1 MASGRLGSAVV
12 PANRTAQ
19 IYSNTSGGAVSLS
32 LMAQAKSTTAN
43 VPLSIKIDSGSTAA
57 ETTTQI
63 DSSSYTDQ
71 TVKLLYNSAVTS
83 VIGDLEYD
91 DYGTGST
98 NNVQM
103 TLNTPSGTGNA
114 GTDDNHWT
122 MPMCT
127 TSDFTSWKGFEDN
140 VYFPIR
146 AGNVARWA
154 TPAEAATSGDFN
166 FVAQQLNKNWS
177 PAISTSKALSID
189 YYNQGVVA
197 DPYCKRLPFFC
208 DGSSW
213 DMQLIY
219 LQTNNSTTKNNR
231 STNSVFYFINSS
243 NYNTGSNGSNPYIF
257 MNGGMGCFVHYY
269 DATVILRYY
278 GKDPSNTVMGQV
290 IENNVGSAGSS
301 YPLDFWFEQNTSPSS
316 GYPMVVWH
324 QYNPYTN
331 KIYTLM
337 NMGQSSINRKL
348 VEWDCDA
355 LDTALSTMHSSGTQ
369 KYASGDGSVRITNN
383 YDIIFTDGL
392 AVDRTDNLPAVMK
405 VNTTTAIAPMKRVKD
420 KEWIVGV
427 RDPYASPSSS
437 QFWKT
442 SDFLTWTQVEG
453 NEYYSEKYSTN
464 VTVQSNGTVTNALAS
479 NFDSISDAGLL
490 EYQTS
495 VNNYER
501 TGLVL
506 SNNDKVYVRN
516 HGDVDL
522 SISAMGYEE

>member
-32 LMAQAKSTTAN
+32 LIAQAKSTTAN
-43 VPLSIKIDSGSTAA
+43 VPLSVKIDSGSTAA

-63 DSSSYTDQ
+63 DSTSYTDQ
-71 TVKLLYNSAVTS
+71 TVKLLYNSTVTS

-91 DYGTGST
+91 NYGTGST

-103 TLNTPSGTGNA
+103 TLNTPSGVGNA

-127 TSDFTSWKGFEDN
+127 TSDFTSWKGFEN
-140 VYFPIR
+140 NAYFPLRI
-146 AGNVARWA
+146 GNYARWA
-154 TPAEAATSGDFN
+154 TPSEATTAGDFN

-177 PAISTSKALSID
+177 SPPSVSKNIIID
-189 YYNQGVVA
+189 YYQKGVIA
-197 DPYCKRLPFFC
+197 DPYCKRLPMFC
-208 DGSSW
+208 VSNGYDI
-213 DMQLIY
+213 QLIY
-219 LQTNNSTTKNNR
+219 LQTNDSITKNNR
-231 STNSVFYFINSS
+231 STNSVYYWI
-243 NYNTGSNGSNPYIF
+243 NTGNYPTGNLGSNPYVF
-257 MNGGMGCFVHYY
+257 MNGGMACIVHYY
-269 DATVILRYY
+269 DPTVLLRYY
-278 GKDPSNTVMGQV
+278 GKDPDNSTMGQV
-290 IENNVGSAGSS
+290 VEENIGNTGGG

-324 QYNPYTN
+324 QYNPHTN

-355 LDTALSTMHSSGTQ
+355 LDTKLATGTQ
-369 KYASGDGSVRITNN
+369 PYASTNGATRITNN

-405 VNTTTAIAPMKRVKD
+405 SNTTTAIAPMKRVKD

-437 QFWKT
+437 EFWKT

-453 NEYYSEKYSTN
+453 NEYYNEQYNTN
-464 VTVQSNGTVTNALAS
+464 ITVSSNGTVTNSVAS
-479 NFDSISDAGLL
+479 NFDSISDAGMI